1 MRCLFLFLGKV
12 SRGAWPLLASSSPTF
27 RRPAKSSNC
36 IGRLHL
42 SGSVSALAGHMHVL
56 LEILFSNLM
65 EDAVRFPIR
74 MVAAVLLMVPAC
86 SRNESR
92 NVQAASEERTDQT
105 NTPEQ
110 KMTERNDYVE
120 AIDNRLAGFEP
131 ELDRFDMQANDM
143 TRATKAN
150 FMSAIECL
158 RAQRKSVASKL
169 DDLKKADI
177 ESWTTLRGEVD
188 SGLAKLAT
196 SFTRVR
202 NMMYEKMPD
211 RLAAP

>member
-1 MRCLFLFLGKV
+1 MNLRIQPILQDRTV
-12 SRGAWPLLASSSPTF
+12 EHTS
-27 RRPAKSSNC
+27 
-36 IGRLHL
+36 LHL
-42 SGSVSALAGHMHVL
+42 SDSVSALARHMHFV

-65 EDAVRFPIR
+65 EGAVRFPIR

-86 SRNESR
+86 SRNEPR

-110 KMTERNDYVE
+110 MMTERKDYVE
-120 AIDNRLAGFEP
+120 AIDNRLAEFEP
-131 ELDRFDMQANDM
+131 EIDRLDMQANAM
-143 TRATKAN
+143 AGETKAN
-150 FMSAIECL
+150 FMSAIEGL

-188 SGLAKLAT
+188 SGLAKLET
-196 SFTRVR
+196 SYTQVWD
-202 NMMYEKMPD
+202 MMYEKMPD
-211 RLAAP
+211 RSGAPKPKAP

>member
-1 MRCLFLFLGKV
+1 
-12 SRGAWPLLASSSPTF
+12 
-27 RRPAKSSNC
+27 
-36 IGRLHL
+36 
-42 SGSVSALAGHMHVL
+42 
-56 LEILFSNLM
+56 M

-86 SRNESR
+86 SRNEPR
-92 NVQAASEERTDQT
+92 NVQASDQWTVQT

-120 AIDNRLAGFEP
+120 AIDNRLEGFEQ
-131 ELDRFDMQANDM
+131 ELDRLDMQANAM
-143 TRATKAN
+143 TGATKAN
-150 FMSAIECL
+150 SMSAIECL

-188 SGLAKLAT
+188 SGLAKLET

-202 NMMYEKMPD
+202 NMMYEKTPD